1 MELHITL
8 LLLAALLVVVSLLQP
23 LAGRLGVNAGILVA
37 VVGVAI
43 GLGATLAASADPES
57 LLARVFVQI
66 PASSGVFMYVFLPLL
81 LFQSSLNIN
90 LSRILEDSAPILLLA
105 VIAVI
110 VETLVIGVSLSWV
123 APVSLVACL
132 LLGAIVSTTD
142 PVAVVG
148 IFRDVGAPS
157 RLGRLLEGESLLND
171 AAAITLFTV
180 LLDIL
185 VGGHSAGGTA
195 TVLTFVRNFIGGIAL
210 GWAGTRVT
218 VALLGWLPDL
228 RLAQVTLTLALPYV
242 VFILGEQYLTVSG
255 VMAAV
260 VAGLA
265 MNTIGQ
271 PRMAP
276 ADWQFMRD
284 LWQQLDFWASSLI
297 FILAALLVPKLMVD
311 IGPYDWLL
319 LAVLVVASLSAR
331 TLTLFGLLPALS
343 ALKLSQPIGNRFKI
357 VILWGGLRGA
367 TTLALG
373 LAVTENPL
381 ITDDV
386 QRFIAIL
393 ATGFVLVTLF
403 VNGTTLKLLIGLL
416 GLDRL
421 SALDRALREQVLA
434 LSRGRV
440 ADSVRAIADR
450 YHFPPEVTQQ
460 VTGAYVNQATASTTP
475 SWTSGSADSE
485 DARLLLGLL
494 ALGTHE
500 RELILQQFGEQTV
513 AGRIV
518 AELLADAGR
527 LIDRTRAKGPAEYML
542 AAQRSVGFKPRFK
555 TAHLLHRRFHV
566 DGLLVDALG
575 DRFERLLVSRI
586 VQNELVPY
594 VDDKLLPLVGP
605 ATAERLRDVL
615 RRRQEM
621 TTSALQALRVQHPD
635 YGEQLERRFLQKVAL
650 RREELEYRTLFQDG
664 VIGPEL
670 YSALRREV
678 QAARATLSVR
688 PRLDLGLE
696 ARSLVVRVPMFAR
709 LSETQIA
716 SVARLLQPRFAVP
729 DEVLIREGAR
739 GDSMYFISSGA
750 VDVDAVGHTIRLERG
765 DFFGEMA
772 LLTGEPRQA
781 TVRASTYCQLLVL
794 EAEDFRRLL
803 RSSKAIRKEID
814 RVAEARR
821 RMNEQARAEQDGT
834 D

>member
-8 LLLAALLVVVSLLQP
+8 LLLAALLVVVSLIQP
-23 LAGRLGVNAGILVA
+23 LAGRLGVNASILVA

-43 GLGATLAASADPES
+43 GLGASLAGSADPES

-66 PASSGVFMYVFLPLL
+66 PASSGVFIYVFLPLL

-90 LSRILEDSAPILLLA
+90 LRRILEDSAPILLLA
-105 VIAVI
+105 VIAVV
-110 VETLVIGVSLSWV
+110 VETLVIGFSLSWV

-132 LLGAIVSTTD
+132 LLGSIVSTTD

-185 VGGHSAGGTA
+185 VGSHSASGSA
-195 TVLTFVRNFIGGIAL
+195 TVLTFIRNFLGGAAL

-228 RLAQVTLTLALPYV
+228 RLAQITLTLSLPYA
-242 VFILGEQYLTVSG
+242 VFILGEQYLAVSG

-319 LAVLVVASLSAR
+319 LGVLLASSLTAR
-331 TLTLFGLLPALS
+331 SLTLFGLLPALS
-343 ALKLSQPIGNRFKI
+343 LLKLSQPIGNRFKV

-381 ITDDV
+381 IGDDV

-393 ATGFVLVTLF
+393 ATGFVLATLF

-421 SALDRALREQVLA
+421 STFDRALREQVLA

-440 ADSVRAIADR
+440 ADSVRAIAQR
-450 YHFPPEVTQQ
+450 YQFAPEVTRQ
-460 VTGAYVNQATASTTP
+460 VTDSYRNEARAGAAASATQPA
-475 SWTSGSADSE
+475 GHEEGD
-485 DARLLLGLL
+485 LLLGLL
-494 ALGTHE
+494 ALATHE
-500 RELILQQFGEQTV
+500 RELILGQFGEQTV

-518 AELLADAGR
+518 EELLTDAGR
-527 LIDRTRAKGPAEYML
+527 MVDRTRARGSAEYML
-542 AAQRSVGFKPRFK
+542 EAQRSVGFKPRFR
-555 TAHLLHRRFHV
+555 TAHLLHRRLHI
-566 DGLLVDALG
+566 DGPLVDALG

-594 VDDKLLPLVGP
+594 VDDKLLPLVGA
-605 ATAERLRDVL
+605 ATAGRLRDIL

-621 TTSALQALRVQHPD
+621 TSSALQALRVQHPD

-688 PRLDLGLE
+688 PRLDLGLD
-696 ARSLVVRVPMFAR
+696 ARLLVGRVPMFAM
-709 LSETQIA
+709 LSEPQVA
-716 SVARLLQPRFAVP
+716 AVARLLQPRFAVP
-729 DEVLIREGAR
+729 DEVLIRQGAR

-750 VDVDAVGHTIRLERG
+750 VEVDAVGHRIRLERG

-781 TVRASTYCQLLVL
+781 TVRAATYCQLLVL
-794 EAEDFRRLL
+794 HVEDFRRLL
-803 RSSKAIRKEID
+803 RSSRTIRAEID
-814 RVAEARR
+814 RVAEARQ
-821 RMNEQARAEQDGT
+821 RMNDQARAEQSGT